1 MCLKALSLVVAAIVA
16 FGLFAGPQK
25 GDCES
30 VELKFDG
37 RTFKDGIDGLITVRR
52 ELMAARGC
60 RPDAPIALVATGNAI
75 VDRELLKYADKCS
88 NVTTRAVSP
97 ELARKSPLCNA
108 CAPKTRVMEY
118 HGARGTDWWTD
129 RLQIKRDQILRQ
141 PQGEFDVVMF
151 GDSITHFFEWPYFD
165 PTYDKF
171 IWRYRTLN
179 LGYGGDRTD
188 NVIWR
193 CENGELDGYRAKCV
207 TLMIGTNNPD
217 SPQDVAAGIRRI
229 LDLIAE
235 KQPQATTVLLPIF
248 PRGESA
254 SDPSRVKNEKV
265 NKLIRAFADGKKVL
279 WLDFNDQL
287 VNEKGDV
294 IDFFGRDRLHPNAR
308 GYKVWLEALTP
319 IVEHIVRSEKG
330 HCAFAPTCARAR

>member
-1 MCLKALSLVVAAIVA
+1 MKLNVFAMAV
-16 FGLFAGPQK
+16 FAGFTLLAE
-25 GDCES
+25 GAGTT

-37 RTFKDGIDGLITVRR
+37 RKFKDGIDGLITVRR
-52 ELMAARGC
+52 ELMSARAS

-75 VDRELLKYADKCS
+75 VDRELLKYANKCS
-88 NVTTRAVSP
+88 NVTAKAVSP
-97 ELARKSPLCNA
+97 SVTRKSPLCNA
-108 CAPKTRVMEY
+108 CTPKTRVMEY
-118 HGARGTDWWTD
+118 HSARGTDWWTD
-129 RLQIKRDQILRQ
+129 RLQVKRDHILRQ

-165 PTYDKF
+165 ATYDKF

-217 SPQDVAAGIRRI
+217 SPEDVAAGIRRI

-235 KQPQATTVLLPIF
+235 KQPQATTVLMPIF
-248 PRGESA
+248 PRGETA
-254 SDPSRVKNEKV
+254 VDPSRVKNEKV
-265 NKLIRAFADGKKVL
+265 NQLIRKFADGKKVL
-279 WLDFNDQL
+279 WLDFNNQL

-319 IVEHIVRSEKG
+319 VLERIVR
-330 HCAFAPTCARAR
+330 